1 MHRWSPADPF
11 LGYSCIKFN
20 LINLI
25 KFTVSLSR
33 DLQVGL
39 HLLEKD
45 VGHFG
50 PGDRHIWKNIPKTQI
65 LGGTGNQAGKFLL
78 N

>member
-1 MHRWSPADPF
+1 M
-11 LGYSCIKFN
+11 
-20 LINLI
+20 
-25 KFTVSLSR
+25 
-33 DLQVGL
+33 QVGL

-50 PGDRHIWKNIPKTQI
+50 PCDRHIWKNIPKTQI